1 MTQPPLSIAIKRL
14 ETEIGAE
21 LFERDRQGV
30 RLTVA
35 GIAFLDEARRL
46 LDGAESA
53 LQAARDAAQGRVG
66 ALRICSVPSAALN
79 LLPRILPA
87 FSQRFPQVRL
97 RPSSGSTVGI
107 LAQLQRGELDAA
119 LLVPPASGVPGIAMT
134 PLGRERL
141 ALAVPAGHRLAGRRS
156 AALAE
161 LDGDTLVAL
170 AHSDSGI
177 RRRDRGGLPARG
189 LSSARDAGVLACAG
203 HAAPDR
209 RRAGV
214 AIVPEALRRIAIDNV
229 AFVDLEDAAGEPL
242 SYAVALAAHAE
253 PANPAVRWFVDAAR
267 EALDE
272 NGDAG
277 RQ

>member
-97 RPSSGSTVGI
+97 RLSSGSTVGI

-134 PLGRERL
+134 PLGRQRL

-170 AHSDSGI
+170 AHSDSPGFAAEI
-177 RRRDRGGLPARG
+177 A
-189 LSSARDAGVLACAG
+189 AACQ
-203 HAAPDR
+203 
-209 RRAGV
+209 RAGFHPRV
-214 AIVPEALRRIAIDNV
+214 MQESSHALV
-229 AFVDLEDAAGEPL
+229 TLP
-242 SYAVALAAHAE
+242 
-253 PANPAVRWFVDAAR
+253 
-267 EALDE
+267 
-272 NGDAG
+272 
-277 RQ
+277 